1 MASKGTTHKFKINWD
16 NVKLKEGLEEGKD
29 YYLISF

>member
-1 MASKGTTHKFKINWD
+1 MASKGATHKFKINWD